1 MIRLATTTDIKA
13 ILAIVEDARCQIEEL
28 GFIQWSRES
37 GYPSASTFMTD
48 IANNELYVIEENASV
63 LGFMA
68 LVKSHNFDYDNI
80 EGKWLNDANYYT
92 IHRLAIKKTA
102 RHQGLAIKLIEWAK
116 NIASAN
122 HVSLRIDTHLKNIP
136 MQNSSNRKPD
146 SSQMN

>member
-92 IHRLAIKKTA
+92 IHRLAIKK
-102 RHQGLAIKLIEWAK
+102 QLGIKA
-116 NIASAN
+116 
-122 HVSLRIDTHLKNIP
+122 
-136 MQNSSNRKPD
+136 
-146 SSQMN
+146 